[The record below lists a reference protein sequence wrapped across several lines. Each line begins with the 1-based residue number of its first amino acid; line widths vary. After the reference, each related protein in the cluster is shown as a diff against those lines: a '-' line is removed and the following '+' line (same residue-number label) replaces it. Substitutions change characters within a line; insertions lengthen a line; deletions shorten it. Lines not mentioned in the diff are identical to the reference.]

1 MREQKC
7 IIGDINIKINNQKRE
22 IEPNGLIKRRKK
34 RRKEGEKRKEE
45 FKQGSKG
52 VSIKRGRILH
62 SQ

>member
-1 MREQKC
+1 MWEQKC

-22 IEPNGLIKRRKK
+22 IEPNGLIKT
-34 RRKEGEKRKEE
+34 RKEGEQRKEE

-52 VSIKRGRILH
+52 VSIKRRTILH